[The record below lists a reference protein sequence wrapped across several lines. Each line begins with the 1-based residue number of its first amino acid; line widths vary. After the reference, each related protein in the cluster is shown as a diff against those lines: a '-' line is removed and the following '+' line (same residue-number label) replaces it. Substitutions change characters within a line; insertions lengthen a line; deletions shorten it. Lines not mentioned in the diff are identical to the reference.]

1 MVRCVRS
8 SDQQDFSHGYIDQLR
23 LPMLTIPSKQ
33 GVTVDLTSVLAEL
46 IWTEFGEDPT
56 HFRQEVREFNQLR
69 ESAIRPSRDNNVT
82 STVRR
87 VLRSVVSPPH
97 KIRCCQIL
105 AAGI

>member
-87 VLRSVVSPPH
+87 YYAQLCPPPH

>member
-69 ESAIRPSRDNNVT
+69 DNYNIHQQDY
-82 STVRR
+82 
-87 VLRSVVSPPH
+87 LH
-97 KIRCCQIL
+97 FCCWFEIAYFL
-105 AAGI
+105 IK